1 MKFLERF
8 ALVVYSY
15 IVLLLAVVVSLLIF
29 NWLDLDTLTE
39 MTETLITGDISSKVL
54 LGINAVLIL
63 LSLKC
68 IFFDESSKEK
78 MKEAQGILLKNENG
92 ELMITKET
100 LDNMVK
106 KAVVG
111 FEEVKDCKAKISI
124 NTNNEISITLYI
136 AINENVVIKDL
147 AINLQTKVKEEIK
160 NSADLDVKTVNVKII
175 NLQDNQNNKE

>member
-54 LGINAVLIL
+54 LGVNALLIL

-78 MKEAQGILLKNENG
+78 MREAQGILLKNENG
-92 ELMITKET
+92 ELMITKDT

-111 FEEVKDCKAKISI
+111 FKEVKESKAKISI
-124 NTNNEISITLYI
+124 NQNNEISITLYI

-147 AINLQTKVKEEIK
+147 AINLQTKVKEEVK
-160 NSADLDVKTVNVKII
+160 NSADLDVKTVNVKIV
-175 NLQDNQNNKE
+175 NLQDNQNN

>member
-54 LGINAVLIL
+54 LGVNALLIL

-78 MKEAQGILLKNENG
+78 MREAQGILLKNENG
-92 ELMITKET
+92 ELMITKDT
-100 LDNMVK
+100 LDNMIK

-111 FEEVKDCKAKISI
+111 FEEVKEYKTKISI
-124 NTNNEISITLYI
+124 NQNNEISITLYI

-147 AINLQTKVKEEIK
+147 AINLQTKVKEEVK
-160 NSADLDVKTVNVKII
+160 NSADLDVKTVNVKIV
-175 NLQDNQNNKE
+175 NLQDNQNN

>member
-54 LGINAVLIL
+54 LGVNALLIL

-78 MKEAQGILLKNENG
+78 MREAQGILLKNENG
-92 ELMITKET
+92 ELMITKDT

-111 FEEVKDCKAKISI
+111 FEEVKDCKEKISI
-124 NTNNEISITLYI
+124 NQNNEISITLYI

-147 AINLQTKVKEEIK
+147 AINLQTKVKEEVK
-160 NSADLDVKTVNVKII
+160 NSADLDVKTVNVKIV
-175 NLQDNQNNKE
+175 NLQDNQNN